1 MKVRAGWEQL
11 VVAGG
16 VESMSRVPMGRDG
29 GALMDDPVVSD
40 AIGFVPQGISADL
53 IATLEGFSRAE
64 LDAYAVR
71 SQQRA
76 ARAHAEG
83 RFRALV
89 PVVDAAGAV
98 LLDHD
103 EHMRPQTTLEAL
115 AALPPAFVGRP
126 ASTQCAA
133 GATPGG
139 RHQPRTHRREFLGH
153 RRRGRAGAR
162 GQRGRGCGVGTAAAR
177 HSAAALVGAEP
188 TIMLTGPAP
197 ATQSAHPGR
206 PGRGRLDVI
215 ECNEAFA
222 AVVLKFMRDM
232 GLESATASTST
243 AGRLRWVIRWGR
255 RGPCSWPPHW
265 TSWSAATGK
274 LRWSRS
280 APAAAWGSPPS
291 SNGCRKCRIED

>member
-1 MKVRAGWEQL
+1 
-11 VVAGG
+11 
-16 VESMSRVPMGRDG
+16 
-29 GALMDDPVVSD
+29 MDDPVVSD

-115 AALPPAFVGRP
+115 AALPPAFVEAGAARFDT
-126 ASTQCAA
+126 SRA

-153 RRRGRAGAR
+153 RRRGRW
-162 GQRGRGCGVGTAAAR
+162 CSWAAR
-177 HSAAALVGAEP
+177 PRVRRWDCGHARIPAAALVGAEP

-206 PGRGRLDVI
+206 PGRGRSGRHRMQRGVCRRRAQVYAGHGTGERDRVNVNGGAIALGHPLG
-215 ECNEAFA
+215 ATG
-222 AVVLKFMRDM
+222 AVL
-232 GLESATASTST
+232 LATALDELERSDGET
-243 AGRLRWVIRWGR
+243 ALVTLCAGGGMGI
-255 RGPCSWPPHW
+255 
-265 TSWSAATGK
+265 ATI
-274 LRWSRS
+274 
-280 APAAAWGSPPS
+280 
-291 SNGCRKCRIED
+291 IERV

>member
-1 MKVRAGWEQL
+1 MGPGHARYADRRFCASGLEAVNLAAMKVRAGWEQL

-115 AALPPAFVGRP
+115 AALPPAFVEAGGPLRRSRAPALPQVDAINHVHTAGNSSGIVDGARWCSWAARP
-126 ASTQCAA
+126 
-133 GATPGG
+133 
-139 RHQPRTHRREFLGH
+139 RVRRWDC
-153 RRRGRAGAR
+153 GRA
-162 GQRGRGCGVGTAAAR
+162 
-177 HSAAALVGAEP
+177 SF
-188 TIMLTGPAP
+188 
-197 ATQSAHPGR
+197 R
-206 PGRGRLDVI
+206 PR
-215 ECNEAFA
+215 
-222 AVVLKFMRDM
+222 
-232 GLESATASTST
+232 
-243 AGRLRWVIRWGR
+243 RWWVRNR
-255 RGPCSWPPHW
+255 
-265 TSWSAATGK
+265 
-274 LRWSRS
+274 
-280 APAAAWGSPPS
+280 PS
-291 SNGCRKCRIED
+291 C